1 MFSQIVIITYSREG
15 KQAFFH
21 ICKYNLTVGRNIFK
35 YLQIVKF
42 VSCANAPFFAE
53 AASAC

>member
-53 AASAC
+53 AASAS